1 MSSKSFLKGA
11 AILGIAGIIVKIMGA
26 FYRIPL
32 TNMIGSEGMGYYQ
45 TGYPIYVALLTIS
58 TAGIPTAISKL
69 VAERNAMGDRYGAHR
84 IFKVSF
90 ILLFALGIVTSTIL
104 FFGAEFLVKYI
115 KNQGAYYSMK
125 AIAPALLFVPIMA
138 AFRGYFQGL
147 QDMIPTAISQ
157 IIEQFGRT
165 VVGFIFAYVLLKKF
179 NQGLEVVAAG
189 ASFGGAAGAI
199 TGTLI
204 IVFIYFKR
212 RNKILHEIKG
222 GSCLKQE
229 SASKILSQIFTIAVP
244 ITIGA
249 SILPMMNAIDAGIV
263 MRRLQAIGY
272 AESVAN
278 DLYGQ
283 LTGMAAP
290 LVNLPQIITV
300 SLAVSLVPAISEA
313 KQRRNMAL
321 VRENIQMGTRV
332 ALLIGLPAAIGLVA
346 LSKPIMLLLF
356 PAIPGKAVSAA
367 GSLSILGFG
376 VIFLTLVQT
385 LTGILQGLGKPA
397 VPVINLFIGSIFKVL
412 ATYFLTAI
420 PSLNVRGAAIG
431 TVMAYMVAAILNF
444 LAVKRMTK
452 TKFDFASFVIKPL
465 IAVSSMAISVLFVYR
480 WFADLFGN
488 KLTTVAAIGVGAL
501 IYGLM
506 LLTTGGITK
515 SDFEMLP
522 GGRKIAKILSRIGLL
537 RK

>member
-32 TNMIGSEGMGYYQ
+32 TNMITSEGMGYYQ
-45 TGYPIYVALLTIS
+45 TGYPIYVALLIIS

-69 VAERNAMGDRYGAHR
+69 VAEKNAMGDRYGAHR

-90 ILLFALGIVTSTIL
+90 ILLFALGIVTSTVL
-104 FFGAEFLVKYI
+104 YFGSGVIVGFM
-115 KNQGAYYSMK
+115 KNDGARYSMM

-147 QDMIPTAISQ
+147 QDMVPTAISQ

-165 VVGFIFAYVLLKKF
+165 VVGFLLAYVLLNKF
-179 NQGLEVVAAG
+179 NKELEIVAAG
-189 ASFGGAAGAI
+189 ASFGAAAGAI

-204 IVFIYFKR
+204 IIFIYLKR
-212 RNKILHEIKG
+212 RNKILSEIKG
-222 GSCLKQE
+222 TSHLKQE
-229 SASKILSQIFTIAVP
+229 SAGEILSQILAIAVP

-249 SILPMMNAIDAGIV
+249 SILPLMNTIDAAIV
-263 MRRLQAIGY
+263 MRRLQDIGY
-272 AESVAN
+272 SAKVSN

-313 KQRRNMAL
+313 KQRRDMAL

-332 ALLIGLPAAIGLVA
+332 ALLIGLPAALGLVT

-356 PAIPGKAVSAA
+356 PLIPESAVSAA

-385 LTGILQGLGKPA
+385 FTGILQGLGRPT
-397 VPVINLFIGSIFKVL
+397 VPVINLFIGSIFKIL

-431 TVMAYMVAAILNF
+431 TVIAYMVAAILNF
-444 LAVKRMTK
+444 FAVKRLSR
-452 TKFDFASFVIKPL
+452 TKFDFANFVIKPL
-465 IAVSSMAISVLFVYR
+465 IAVSAMSISVLFVYR
-480 WFADLFGN
+480 WFADIFGN
-488 KLTTVAAIGVGAL
+488 KLTTVAAIGVGAI

-522 GGRKIAKILSRIGLL
+522 GGRKIAKILSMIGLL

>member
-1 MSSKSFLKGA
+1 MSGKSFLKGA

-26 FYRIPL
+26 FFRIPL
-32 TNMIGSEGMGYYQ
+32 ANMITSEGMGYYQ
-45 TGYPIYVALLTIS
+45 TSYPIYVALLTIS

-69 VAERNAMGDRYGAHR
+69 VAEKNAIGDRYGAHR

-90 ILLFALGIVTSTIL
+90 ILLFALGLITSSIL
-104 FFGAEFLVKYI
+104 FFGAGSIVKFM
-115 KNQGAYYSMK
+115 KNEGARYSMM

-147 QDMIPTAISQ
+147 QDMVPTAISQ

-165 VVGFIFAYVLLKKF
+165 VVGFLLAYFLLNKF
-179 NQGLEVVAAG
+179 NKGLELAAAG
-189 ASFGGAAGAI
+189 ASFGAAAGAI
-199 TGTLI
+199 TGALMI
-204 IVFIYFKR
+204 IFIYFKR
-212 RNKILHEIKG
+212 RDKILHKIKG
-222 GSCLKQE
+222 GARLKQE
-229 SASKILSQIFTIAVP
+229 PAGKILSQILAIAIP

-249 SILPMMNAIDAGIV
+249 SILPIMNTIDATIV

-272 AESVAN
+272 SPDMAN

-313 KQRRNMAL
+313 KQRRNMTL
-321 VRENIQMGTRV
+321 VRNNIQMGTRV
-332 ALLIGLPAAIGLVA
+332 ALLIGLPAAIGLVT
-346 LSKPIMLLLF
+346 LSKPIMLLLY
-356 PAIPGKAVSAA
+356 PLIPESAA
-367 GSLSILGFG
+367 SAAESLSILGFG

-385 LTGILQGLGKPA
+385 FTGILQGLGRPT

-420 PSLNVRGAAIG
+420 PSLNVKGAAIG

-444 LAVKRMTK
+444 FAVKRLTR
-452 TKFDFASFVIKPL
+452 TKFSLANFVIKPI
-465 IAVSSMAISVLFVYR
+465 IAVAAMSVSVLFVYR
-480 WFADLFGN
+480 WFVDVFGN
-488 KLTTVAAIGVGAL
+488 KLTTLAAIGIGAV

-515 SDFEMLP
+515 KDFEMLP
-522 GGRKIAKILSRIGLL
+522 GGRKISKILSMIGLL